1 MRAIL
6 KGMRDIYALDLG
18 TTKFCIAA
26 LRESPHP
33 EDGGWRVD
41 TVSVPAD
48 GMRRGMVSNI
58 EQARAALEQLI
69 FQAERCLSTDIRRV
83 VVGIAGSHLK
93 GQSISV
99 NCRVDSGVVSSK
111 EISHLTELAELNH
124 LGDGREL
131 LHTIPLGYTVDG
143 RPRVDNPIG
152 LHGKNLDGQF
162 FLIDADQ
169 AYLKDVLAVCNAS
182 GLQVLRFYSEP
193 VASASVTVPDHLK
206 ENGIAMADIGGGTT
220 DGIVFRGGRPVA
232 IFTINIAGKLMT
244 SDLAI
249 GLGIPVSEAE
259 KAKIHFG
266 ISPTIRQD
274 FQEILDLHG
283 QPRLLGTKEMNAILL
298 PRVHELGCM
307 IAKALLPFRGS
318 LASGLFLT
326 GGGSEVRGL
335 PEYFKAKM
343 GIPVLK
349 AKPTLPD
356 LAGSMSPENRSTKKT
371 DQPTQLATVLGLLNL
386 EIGRIGDNERYRQTT
401 WSSRYLGPILNW
413 LKELA

>member
-6 KGMRDIYALDLG
+6 KGMKDVYALDLG
-18 TTKFCIAA
+18 TTKFCLAA
-26 LRESPHP
+26 MRESANP
-33 EDGGWRVD
+33 EDGGWKVD
-41 TVSVPAD
+41 TISVHAD

-58 EQARAALEQLI
+58 EQARVALDQLI
-69 FQAERCLSTDIRRV
+69 AQAERTLSTDIRRV

-93 GQSISV
+93 GRSV
-99 NCRVDSGVVSSK
+99 SVQCRLENGLVSVK
-111 EISHLTELAELNH
+111 ETSSLTEMAERDH
-124 LGDGREL
+124 AGEGREL
-131 LHTIPLGYTVDG
+131 LHTIPLGYSVDG
-143 RPRVDNPIG
+143 RPSIENPVG
-152 LHGKNLDGQF
+152 LHGKTLEGQY

-169 AYLKDVLAVCNAS
+169 GYLKDVLGVCNAA

-193 VASASVTVPDHLK
+193 VASASVTVPDRLK

-249 GLGIPVSEAE
+249 GLGIPPSEAE

-266 ISPTIRQD
+266 ISPQVSGD
-274 FQEILDLHG
+274 HHHVLSLHG
-283 QPRLLGTKEMNAILL
+283 ETHKIGPKEMKTILL
-298 PRVHELGCM
+298 PRVHELGSM
-307 IAKALLPFRGS
+307 IAKSLLPFKGT

-335 PEYFKAKM
+335 PEYFQAKM
-343 GIPVLK
+343 GIPVFK
-349 AKPTLPD
+349 AKPTLPELD
-356 LAGSMSPENRSTKKT
+356 GSGSTDNKSSKKF
-371 DQPTQLATVLGLLNL
+371 DQPTQLATVLGLINL
-386 EIGRIGDNERYRQTT
+386 EIGRIGDQEKYRQTT